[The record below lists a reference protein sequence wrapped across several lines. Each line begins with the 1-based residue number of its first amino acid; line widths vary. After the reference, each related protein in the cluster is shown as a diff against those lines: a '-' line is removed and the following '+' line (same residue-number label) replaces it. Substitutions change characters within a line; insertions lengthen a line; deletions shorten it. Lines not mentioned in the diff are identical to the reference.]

1 MTEKQKNILD
11 SAIQL
16 FANEGFNAVSTR
28 SIAQKAGVSEGLIFR
43 HFKNKMGLLE
53 SLLKR
58 GEERLEKTIL
68 SIEELTHPKVIL
80 KHVISLPFNMD
91 VDQKDF
97 WKLYYSL
104 GWQIEMPQLNSLDRV
119 KNKVITAFKAL
130 GASDANTEAGAL
142 MLILDGAMSLM
153 LTKKPKNAPML
164 FQVLIKKYD
173 L

>member
-80 KHVISLPFNMD
+80 KHAISIPFNMNGN
-91 VDQKDF
+91 QKDF

-104 GWQIEMPQLNSLDRV
+104 GCQINPPELPFLDRL

-130 GASDANTEAGAL
+130 GVSDANTEAGAF
-142 MLILDGAMSLM
+142 MLILDGAMLLM
-153 LTKKPKNAPML
+153 LTKKPKNASMV
-164 FQVLIKKYD
+164 FQVLINKYD

>member
-1 MTEKQKNILD
+1 MTEKQGKILD

-16 FANEGFNAVSTR
+16 FAKEGYTAVSTR
-28 SIAQKAGVSEGLIFR
+28 SIAQKATVSEGLIFR
-43 HFKNKMGLLE
+43 HFKNKKGLLQ

-68 SIEELTHPKVIL
+68 TIEELTHPKVIL

-91 VDQKDF
+91 GNQKDF

-104 GWQIEMPQLNSLDRV
+104 RWQINPPELPFLDRL

-130 GASDANTEAGAL
+130 GLSDVHSEAGAF
-142 MLILDGAMSLM
+142 MLILDGAMSQM
-153 LTKKPKNAPML
+153 LTKKPKNAPMV